1 MRKILLIV
9 SVILLLISCE
19 KKEMKTFNRISWL
32 QNSQE
37 RIYMVN
43 DLINSEQ
50 LIGKTRKEIIEY
62 LGEPHSEKYNYR
74 IQEINN
80 KQRIFDLRDKNILA
94 YLIFQHKLTIEKS
107 RVLVVLFDKNDCV
120 SELCLAGFIT

>member
-19 KKEMKTFNRISWL
+19 KKEMKTF
-32 QNSQE
+32 NSQE

-94 YLIFQHKLTIEKS
+94 YLIFQHKLTIDKS